1 VPMVDDGTD
10 RAQPHYRFFADG
22 GKAAMSQR
30 R

>member
-1 VPMVDDGTD
+1 VLMVDDGTD
-10 RAQPHYRFFADG
+10 RTQLHYRFFADG

>member
-1 VPMVDDGTD
+1 MVDDGTD

-22 GKAAMSQR
+22 EKAAMSQR